1 MKVGIGVLVVIAVI
15 LGFSPY
21 YIGGQIESLSKGSL
35 ENLRAP
41 GYEFS
46 VEVERGYRSSIHTF
60 NIGLD
65 PALFIDP
72 TNPEFAESFVELAEG
87 VSFDVHVQ
95 HGPVLTEKGF
105 GFGFA
110 DFSIDLNEEQSPEL
124 QAYFD
129 LFDVESFFTGGGRMD
144 FSGSGEFELAI
155 PRLNFV
161 DEETGDNVRFNG
173 FSGNGDFSEFGQA
186 YTFEGHAPNLV
197 VALDSLYMSVGE
209 MNLASNVVMEEGS
222 IYWGD
227 VEGSFSIE
235 TVAIGSSEFSGTIE
249 GTEFSFSMHDG
260 DSDETV
266 TIDYFMGVEN
276 YDSRQVDLENIQAD
290 FSYTNLSKL
299 FVEDY
304 MDIISSFNLAD
315 EEAAE
320 EAVLLFVIDALP
332 VALGYGPGFAFPK
345 VAFTHEGRSFEAGVS
360 VAIDGQQVP
369 ANFDIQRWDLLL
381 PALAGEL
388 YLDSDESLLNEIM
401 AWQAASS
408 VDASLA
414 NVDSSEITPEMR
426 QTMIDQQATM
436 MIGIAES
443 QGFLLRENGRIKSD
457 IQLADRTLNING
469 ASMPAPF

>member
-1 MKVGIGVLVVIAVI
+1 MVVIA
-15 LGFSPY
+15 LGLGLWPY
-21 YIGGQIESLSKGSL
+21 YIGSQVESAVKKRL
-35 ENLRAP
+35 EVYAVP
-41 GYEFS
+41 GYDYS
-46 VEVERGYRSSIHTF
+46 VDVERGYASSVHTY
-60 NIGLD
+60 NV
-65 PALFIDP
+65 AIDP
-72 TNPEFAESFVELAEG
+72 KLFADVDDPEFAQVAIALAEG
-87 VSFDVHVQ
+87 FSFDVHVQ
-95 HGPVLTEKGF
+95 HGPVLTENGF
-105 GFGFA
+105 SFGLA
-110 DFSIDLNEEQSPEL
+110 DFSASIDKEQSPDLQQYFEL
-124 QAYFD
+124 FN
-129 LFDVESFFTGGGRMD
+129 VESFLTASGRMG
-144 FSGSGEFELAI
+144 FSGSGEFEFAV

-173 FSGNGDFSEFGQA
+173 FSGSGDFSKFGQA
-186 YTFEGHAPNLV
+186 STFSGRAPNLV
-197 VALDSLYMSVGE
+197 VAFDSLYMSIGE
-209 MNLASNVVMEEGS
+209 MNLVSDMVMDEGS
-222 IYWGD
+222 IYWGEG
-227 VEGSFSIE
+227 EGSFSIE
-235 TVAIGSSEFSGTIE
+235 TIAIGSPEFSGTIE
-249 GTEFSFSMHDG
+249 GTEFSFSMYDG

-266 TIDYFMGVEN
+266 TIDYFIGVEN

-332 VALGYGPGFAFPK
+332 AALGYGPGFAFPK

-414 NVDSSEITPEMR
+414 NLEDSEITPEMR

-457 IQLADRTLNING
+457 IQLADRMLNING
-469 ASMPAPF
+469 TSMPAPF